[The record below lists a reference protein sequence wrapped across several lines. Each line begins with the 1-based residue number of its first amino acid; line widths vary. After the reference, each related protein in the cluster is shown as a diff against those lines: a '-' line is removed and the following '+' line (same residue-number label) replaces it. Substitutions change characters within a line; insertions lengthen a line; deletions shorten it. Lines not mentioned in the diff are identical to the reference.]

1 MAPLSQR
8 LRAVAATFYRGG
20 ASAARPRPC
29 AVSSL
34 PPLLTPLSPLHRCSL
49 RKGTS
54 RGLIFSPAAL
64 ARFDAPTRDR
74 IICTASASPLL
85 PSSDAC
91 C

>member
-20 ASAARPRPC
+20 ASAARPP
-29 AVSSL
+29 AVRGVVLAAFAHASL
-34 PPLLTPLSPLHRCSL
+34 AAASLLAAP
-49 RKGTS
+49 GTS
-54 RGLIFSPAAL
+54 RGLIFSPASL